1 MNTYVY
7 SWCALDVVWFAIVSS
22 ALEMD
27 LVTQWIVQK
36 QPGIGEACQTL
47 KQWTDGG
54 TECVKVVGRF
64 TKGSWFLLAA
74 AVSTAVVY
82 GLTSKVFGLRYS
94 ERG

>member
-1 MNTYVY
+1 
-7 SWCALDVVWFAIVSS
+7 
-22 ALEMD
+22 MD